1 MQFMDIFKITACC
14 KAGLKRNI
22 HGEFV
27 VPIKLCCMSVC
38 KCGLFRLGYRRNE
51 NNVIPAHLNPCHSQG
66 RVRDKFTY
74 SVCIM
79 QIEVLC

>member
-1 MQFMDIFKITACC
+1 MKLWPERGIVNVIYLD
-14 KAGLKRNI
+14 LD
-22 HGEFV
+22 V
-27 VPIKLCCMSVC
+27 VS
-38 KCGLFRLGYRRNE
+38 
-51 NNVIPAHLNPCHSQG
+51 NNVILAHLNPCHLQG